1 MKKFFKC
8 IAIASGVVI
17 VTLGV
22 SAVILDYIVS
32 KEDGTNIDWDNYKF

>member
-1 MKKFFKC
+1 MKKFFKGV
-8 IAIASGVVI
+8 AIASGVAI

-22 SAVILDYIVS
+22 SVVILDYIVS